1 MFRRAYYIVS
11 EWLRKNDDMPV
22 DPDPDDDGGYSGIPA
37 WAVAEFSEVVK
48 LGIILSSLDNADL
61 SKPISRAQMCS
72 IAMLAYNGLMGTEYT
87 PSGSAHFTDTNDPD
101 VNAAY
106 ELKIVQGLW

>member
-48 LGIILSSLDNADL
+48 LGNIPSSPRQCRPEQAH
-61 SKPISRAQMCS
+61 PRAQMCS

-87 PSGSAHFTDTNDPD
+87 PSGTVRTSRIRTIRT
-101 VNAAY
+101 
-106 ELKIVQGLW
+106 